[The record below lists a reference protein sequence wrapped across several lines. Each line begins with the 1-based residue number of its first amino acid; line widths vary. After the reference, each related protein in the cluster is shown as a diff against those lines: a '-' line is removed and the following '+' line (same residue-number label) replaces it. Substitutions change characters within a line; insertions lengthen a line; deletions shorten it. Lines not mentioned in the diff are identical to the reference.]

1 MINLYWLLVAHFIFD
16 WGFQNRWMAE
26 NKSKY
31 WEVLFAHC
39 MIYTGGI
46 SIAMKYLGIFEWWKV
61 ALVLISHYII
71 DLISS
76 KLFKIDEARYV
87 LWIDHIFHFI
97 ILVLI
102 NSI

>member
-1 MINLYWLLVAHFIFD
+1 MINLYWLVVAHFIFD

-46 SIAMKYLGIFEWWKV
+46 SIMMGCLLIFEWWKV
-61 ALVLISHYII
+61 ALVLVSHYII
-71 DLISS
+71 DFISS
-76 KLFKIDEARYV
+76 RCFKDEEFRYI
-87 LWIDHIFHFI
+87 LWVDHLFHFI
-97 ILVLI
+97 ILLI
-102 NSI
+102 CI